1 MENKKETKTNS
12 KPAKTSSGRWGFQK
26 ILDFSA
32 YIGTACIAIALI
44 LSVALKA
51 NGSLTSAFKIIGD
64 TIAYVLAMIL
74 AGFWV
79 KRKRHI
85 AWLICYIIFV
95 VIIIVM
101 YIVNVVC

>member
-1 MENKKETKTNS
+1 MAKKKETQTTQ
-12 KPAKTSSGRWGFQK
+12 KPAKQSSGRWSFQK
-26 ILDFSA
+26 VLDFCA

-51 NGSLTSAFKIIGD
+51 NGSLTQAFRIVGD

-95 VIIIVM
+95 VVIIVM
-101 YIVNVVC
+101 YIVNVTI